1 MRHLNILCIMMLAAG
16 LVFTGQ
22 VQAQQTMTGEELFP
36 PNAKPG
42 ECYARVFVP
51 PTYRTV
57 TETVLKKESSSR
69 LQAFEPEFITET
81 EEVMVKAASE
91 RLELIP
97 AEFAWTEE
105 QVLIQPEHKHLRT
118 IPPVYETVSE
128 QVLERPAHSI
138 WKKGRGPVQRVDNAT
153 GEIMCLVNVPATYK
167 TITKQILVKP
177 AATEE
182 IITPAKYKTVRKQVM
197 TNPPTVRKI
206 EIPAEYTTVSVK
218 RLKSEANITSIPI
231 EEEFQT
237 VTRREKI
244 TEGKMEWQAI
254 LCETNATPE
263 LIMSLQKALKEAGFN
278 PGKIDGTLGT
288 QTMAAVEAFQA
299 EKGLPQGQLTYET
312 MQGLGLDF

>member
-1 MRHLNILCIMMLAAG
+1 MRLLNVLFIMLLAAG

-22 VQAQQTMTGEELFP
+22 VQAQQTMTGEELLP

-57 TETVLKKESSSR
+57 TETVLKKESANR
-69 LQAFEPEFITET
+69 LQAFAPEFVNEQQ
-81 EEVMVKAASE
+81 EVMVKAASE
-91 RLELIP
+91 RLEIIP
-97 AEFAWTEE
+97 AEYAWVEE
-105 QVLIQPEHKHLRT
+105 EVLIQPEHKHLRT
-118 IPPVYETVSE
+118 NPPIYETVSE

-167 TITKQILVKP
+167 TVTKQVLVKP
-177 AATEE
+177 ASTEE
-182 IITPAKYKTVRKQVM
+182 IINPAKYKTVRRQIM
-197 TNPPTVRKI
+197 STPPSVRKI
-206 EIPAEYTTVSVK
+206 EIPAEYKMVSVR
-218 RLKSEANITSIPI
+218 RLQNEANVSTIII

-237 VTRREKI
+237 VSRREK
-244 TEGKMEWQAI
+244 TAEGKMEWQAI

-263 LIMSLQKALKEAGFN
+263 LIISLQKALKEAGFN
-278 PGKIDGTLGT
+278 PGSIDGTLGT
-288 QTMAAVEAFQA
+288 QTMAAVEAFQK